1 MTFNSQLF
9 LIDQVIQISKII
21 GQRFCHSFIS
31 CMFICM
37 LGVQN
42 CYINQNIGHNYHLSA
57 TKMTR
62 SVLGDIFTIIFLNK
76 PLPKSP

>member
-42 CYINQNIGHNYHLSA
+42 CYNQNIGYNYHLSA

-62 SVLGDIFTIIFLNK
+62 SVPGDIFTIIFLNK
-76 PLPKSP
+76 PLPKSA